1 MFMIKDAHEYLK
13 DVMKKILNSHSIIE
27 NLSDNQNDLELLEV
41 EVRKINGFLLVLSKK
56 INSLSDNSFHGQE
69 LEKKLIRYF
78 QNYEF
83 SREINLLL
91 DTYSEDELRVR
102 NIRNSVI
109 KSLNDGKLIQ
119 NIYEMSNKL

>member
-1 MFMIKDAHEYLK
+1 MIKDAHEYLK

-56 INSLSDNSFHGQE
+56 INSLSDNSFHGLE

>member
-1 MFMIKDAHEYLK
+1 MIKDAHEYLK

>member
-1 MFMIKDAHEYLK
+1 MIKDAHEYLK

-56 INSLSDNSFHGQE
+56 INSLSDDSFHGQE

-91 DTYSEDELRVR
+91 DTYSEDKLRVR

>member
-1 MFMIKDAHEYLK
+1 MIKDAHEYLK

-56 INSLSDNSFHGQE
+56 INSLSDDSFHGQE

-83 SREINLLL
+83 SSEINLLL
-91 DTYSEDELRVR
+91 DTYSEDKLRVR

>member
-1 MFMIKDAHEYLK
+1 MIKDAHEYLK

-91 DTYSEDELRVR
+91 DTYSEDKLRVR

>member
-1 MFMIKDAHEYLK
+1 MIKDAHEYLK

-109 KSLNDGKLIQ
+109 KSLYDGILIQ

>member
-1 MFMIKDAHEYLK
+1 MIKDAHEYLK

-91 DTYSEDELRVR
+91 DTYSEDSLRVR
-102 NIRNSVI
+102 NIRDSVL
-109 KSLNDGKLIQ
+109 KSLNENELIQ
-119 NIYEMSNKL
+119 KIHDMSNNF

>member
-1 MFMIKDAHEYLK
+1 MAF
-13 DVMKKILNSHSIIE
+13 
-27 NLSDNQNDLELLEV
+27 
-41 EVRKINGFLLVLSKK
+41 FLYY
-56 INSLSDNSFHGQE
+56 Q
-69 LEKKLIRYF
+69 KKLIRYF

>member
-1 MFMIKDAHEYLK
+1 MIKDAHEYIK